1 LLKADRRR
9 FIKCALITA
18 AAAATRN
25 SLIAAAEAA
34 APPWATDPRRPQY
47 HLLPAA
53 NWMNDPNAPVFWQG
67 SYHMFYQ
74 YNPNGA
80 YWGDMHWGHAVSPDM
95 VHWRHLPVAFT
106 PTPGGPDAAGCFSGT
121 AVVDGHRVAVLYTGV
136 VSASEDDATIRDG
149 VNSLR
154 ETQCLAIAAD
164 RDLTTWTKVPQ
175 PVIAAPPPGIN
186 VTGFRDPSPWRQ
198 GDSWYMVV
206 GSGIRGKG
214 GAILLYR
221 SQDLH
226 NWEYLHIVAGGP
238 GSGANSAN
246 PVDSGDMWECPDLFP
261 LGNQHVLIYSSQG
274 KAYWQS
280 GDLDPKELL
289 FHPRRQGIL
298 DYGSFYAPKTQLDRS
313 GNRILWGWV
322 PETRPLAEYRAS
334 GWAGLMS
341 LPRVLTLD
349 DDGQLRISVAPAV
362 DSLRKKPQ
370 VLNVSADEEQNQR
383 QIAEMH
389 LEQCCGEI
397 RCTVKRGAK
406 PLTLS
411 LIGEEA
417 WLTAKYDPALP
428 GQILLDDQPLSMPPP
443 KTGELE
449 IHMYI
454 DGSVVEVFVN
464 GHVACTRRFYYSGT
478 TAPRTGLQVAGNT
491 ASLAGLSIW
500 QLAPISTNR
509 LTA

>member
-1 LLKADRRR
+1 
-9 FIKCALITA
+9 
-18 AAAATRN
+18 
-25 SLIAAAEAA
+25 
-34 APPWATDPRRPQY
+34 
-47 HLLPAA
+47 
-53 NWMNDPNAPVFWQG
+53 MNDPNGPIFWQG

-80 YWGDMHWGHAVSPDM
+80 LWGDMHWGHAVSPDM
-95 VHWRHLPVAFT
+95 IHWRHLPVALA

-121 AVVDGHRVAVLYTGV
+121 AVVDGHRVAVVYTGV
-136 VSASEDDATIRDG
+136 VSAPENEATIRDG
-149 VNSLR
+149 VNSFR
-154 ETQCLAIAAD
+154 ETQCLAIASD
-164 RDLTTWTKVPQ
+164 RDLTLWTKVPQ
-175 PVIAAPPPGIN
+175 PVIAAPPPGMD

-198 GDSWYMVV
+198 DDSWYMVV

-221 SQDLH
+221 SQDLQH
-226 NWEYLHIVAGGP
+226 WIYLHIVAGGP
-238 GSGANSAN
+238 GSGANTAN

-261 LGNQHVLIYSSQG
+261 LGSQHVLIYSSQG

-280 GDLDPKELL
+280 GDLDPKDLL
-289 FHPRRQGIL
+289 FHPRRQGVL

-313 GNRILWGWV
+313 GNRILWGWI

-349 DDGQLRISVAPAV
+349 EDGQLRIRVAPAV
-362 DSLRKKPQ
+362 DALRKQPQ
-370 VLNVSADEEQNQR
+370 VLNVSADDKQNQR

-389 LEQCCGEI
+389 IQQCCGEI
-397 RCTVKRGAK
+397 RCTLKRDAK

-411 LIGEEA
+411 LMGEGNGSPA
-417 WLTAKYDPALP
+417 KWLSAKYDPALP
-428 GQILLDDQPLSMPPP
+428 GQISLDGQALSLPPS
-443 KTGELE
+443 KNGELE

-454 DGSVVEVFVN
+454 DGSVIEVFIN
-464 GHVACTRRFYYSGT
+464 QQIACTRRFYYSGT
-478 TAPRTGLQVAGNT
+478 SAPPARLRIEGNT

-500 QLAPISTNR
+500 QLSPISANR